1 MSRQS
6 LTIGRVLGIP
16 VALDY
21 SWFLVFV
28 LVSWMLGRSYFP
40 AEFPGWSPFWY
51 WAVAVVTTLLL
62 FASVLIHEIG
72 HSIAARYF
80 HLPVKR
86 IVLFIFGG
94 VAQIVGEPPS
104 AKAEFWIALAGPIT
118 SFVLGILF
126 HGILDFTT
134 PLPQLF
140 AIVKY
145 LAMINIVLAVFNLT
159 VEVAVMI
166 GIAGDEA
173 VAADIVVGLHPLDHV
188 HRERQTGDPGFA
200 FLFIFLGALQI
211 IGGRLGDGLWTLFIG
226 WFLDN
231 AAVSQIHLIE
241 IKTALEGHRVA
252 EAMSRNFATLP
263 ADLSLED
270 IVRHHIL
277 GQGRR
282 YALVEDQGK
291 IIGLVTLHHL
301 QQVAMEELASLTVR
315 DIMLPISKSRMV
327 TPDKDLWEALELM
340 DAEGV
345 NQLPVVSGGEVVGI
359 LTREHLVSFIKHM
372 A

>member
-28 LVSWMLGRSYFP
+28 LVSWILGRSYFP
-40 AEFPGWSPFWY
+40 TEFPGWSPFWY
-51 WAVAVVTTLLL
+51 WAVAVITTLLL

-72 HSIAARYF
+72 HSITARYF
-80 HLPVKR
+80 RLPVKR

-104 AKAEFWIALAGPIT
+104 AKAEFWIALAGPVT
-118 SFVLGILF
+118 SFILGILF
-126 HGILDFTT
+126 QWLTGFTT
-134 PLPQLF
+134 SLPQLF

-145 LAMINIVLAVFNLT
+145 LAMINIVLAVFNLIPGFPLDGGR
-159 VEVAVMI
+159 VFRAIVW
-166 GIAGDEA
+166 GITKNFRKATF
-173 VAADIVVGLHPLDHV
+173 VAAGVG
-188 HRERQTGDPGFA
+188 RGFA

-252 EAMSRNFATLP
+252 EAMSRNFTTLP
-263 ADLSLED
+263 ADMSLEE

-282 YALVEDQGK
+282 YALVEEQGK

-315 DIMLPISKSRMV
+315 DIMLPISDSRMV

-345 NQLPVVSGGEVVGI
+345 NQLPVISNGEVVGI
-359 LTREHLVSFIKHM
+359 LTREHLVSFIKNM